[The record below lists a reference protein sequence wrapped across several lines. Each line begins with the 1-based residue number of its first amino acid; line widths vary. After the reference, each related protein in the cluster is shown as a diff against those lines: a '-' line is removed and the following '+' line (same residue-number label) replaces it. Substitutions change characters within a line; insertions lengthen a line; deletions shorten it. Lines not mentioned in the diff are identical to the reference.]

1 MVSTEKPMRV
11 SVEGGNIMRFEN
23 FEVSTDQKEWMLSPA
38 KTFIEQCAAGLK
50 IDSAAFTYR
59 GEFGTPKKIGLNY
72 PMKAYFRTSFQADY
86 VPEDLAFLMD
96 RRTIEDTFTIYMNGQ
111 SLTKA
116 DFKPTFVDDQNNIIC
131 PVADKVK
138 AGKNELFIEVN
149 ITKDSDGIRDPAVS
163 VRGL

>member
-1 MVSTEKPMRV
+1 MCIR
-11 SVEGGNIMRFEN
+11 
-23 FEVSTDQKEWMLSPA
+23 
-38 KTFIEQCAAGLK
+38 
-50 IDSAAFTYR
+50 DS
-59 GEFGTPKKIGLNY
+59 
-72 PMKAYFRTSFQADY
+72 
-86 VPEDLAFLMD
+86 

-149 ITKDSDGIRDPAVS
+149 ITKDSDGIRDPLYLYGDFELERRDGDMVMVKPSRMAAV
-163 VRGL
+163 